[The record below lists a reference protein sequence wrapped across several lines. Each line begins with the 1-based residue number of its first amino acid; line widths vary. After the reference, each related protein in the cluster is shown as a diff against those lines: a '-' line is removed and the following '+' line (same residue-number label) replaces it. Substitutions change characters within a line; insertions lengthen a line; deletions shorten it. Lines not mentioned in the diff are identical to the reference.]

1 MFWGRG
7 QQKSSRQFDVADPP
21 SRENA
26 RSQKDLRMGTF
37 SDIGFEFFF
46 VNFQNYPFKPVQADP
61 VFEKG
66 SKCHSAIVMGDLFWP
81 LGLEPQTQLYTMLTA

>member
-37 SDIGFEFFF
+37 SDIGFEFFLWT
-46 VNFQNYPFKPVQADP
+46 FKITPSSQFRQTRFLKRAQSATVQ
-61 VFEKG
+61 
-66 SKCHSAIVMGDLFWP
+66 
-81 LGLEPQTQLYTMLTA
+81 

>member
-46 VNFQNYPFKPVQADP
+46 CELSKLPLQASSGRP
-61 VFEKG
+61 GFWKG
-66 SKCHSAIVMGDLFWP
+66 LKV
-81 LGLEPQTQLYTMLTA
+81 PQCNSYGRFILAFRFRAKV